1 MRHPRTHLRR
11 DRWSNLENEIQR
23 ETRIVLL
30 WRVFAGD
37 IRHIDLEAIV
47 FQTDAEGRGLQFA
60 VAVPRIAG
68 AQREKSLILACGEP
82 VFVLTAKM
90 QIHLL

>member
-1 MRHPRTHLRR
+1 MPHPRTHLRR

-37 IRHIDLEAIV
+37 IRYIDLEAVTEYLI
-47 FQTDAEGRGLQFA
+47 DALQRSMGKPA
-60 VAVPRIAG
+60 SSQVSKDPEQKTEDKSRI
-68 AQREKSLILACGEP
+68 IIP
-82 VFVLTAKM
+82 
-90 QIHLL
+90 